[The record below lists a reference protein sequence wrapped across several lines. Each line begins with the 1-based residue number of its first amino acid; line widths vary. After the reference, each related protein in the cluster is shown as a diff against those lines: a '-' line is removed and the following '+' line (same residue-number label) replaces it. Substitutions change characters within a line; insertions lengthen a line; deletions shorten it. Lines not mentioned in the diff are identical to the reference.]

1 MAYEQRD
8 FSGQMFINDKKTQPN
23 HPDRKGRAM
32 VNGVMYWVSGWIKK
46 GNNGNPDWMSL
57 SFTPMEEHGQENQT
71 REERQPSR
79 QQQAPPPRSQPPRQA
94 PQRSLPPSLPPAED
108 PIPF

>member
-1 MAYEQRD
+1 MAFEQRD

-32 VNGVMYWVSGWIKK
+32 INGVMYWVSGWIKK

-57 SFTPMEEHGQENQT
+57 SFTPMEEHGQEDQT
-71 REERQPSR
+71 RREPPR
-79 QQQAPPPRSQPPRQA
+79 QQQRPPARP
-94 PQRSLPPSLPPAED
+94 PQRSLPQNDED
-108 PIPF
+108 PNIPW